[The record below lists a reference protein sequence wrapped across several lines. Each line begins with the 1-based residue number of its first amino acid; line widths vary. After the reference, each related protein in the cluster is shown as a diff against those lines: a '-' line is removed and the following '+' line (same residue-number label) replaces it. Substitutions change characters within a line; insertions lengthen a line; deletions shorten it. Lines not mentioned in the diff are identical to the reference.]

1 MKRIDLDTVSSTNT
15 FLSSYEAP
23 EKEDMILVTAEQQTA
38 GRGQQGNT
46 WESEAR
52 KNLLFSILVR
62 PSTLPSARMFVLS
75 EAIALSIREAIA
87 HELSR
92 GEMEEVCVKWPN
104 DIYVGD
110 CKIAGI
116 LIENTLAGQHIE
128 RSIIGCGVNILQR
141 TFRFL
146 KCQATKVERTD
157 SQFTD
162 SQMVPTPISLAN
174 IKPYTDTSMRE
185 RVLENIMRTF
195 KRRYSEIQA
204 GEYDGIYAEYLSH
217 LYHREGLH
225 GYCDANGTFLAT
237 IDGVEPDGHLLLRDS
252 EGQQRRY
259 AFKEVH
265 LQA

>member
-1 MKRIDLDTVSSTNT
+1 MNRIDLDTVSSTNT
-15 FLSSYEAP
+15 FLSSYEVP

-62 PSTLPSARMFVLS
+62 PSTLPAARMFVLS

-104 DIYVGD
+104 DIYVGN

-128 RSIIGCGVNILQR
+128 CSIIGCGVNILQR
-141 TFRFL
+141 IFYFPETPSAMPHP
-146 KCQATKVERTD
+146 K
-157 SQFTD
+157 
-162 SQMVPTPISLAN
+162 PTSLAVLC
-174 IKPYTDTSMRE
+174 KSLVAPSLRE
-185 RVLENIMRTF
+185 HVLENILTAFR
-195 KRRYSEIQA
+195 RRYAEIQRGA
-204 GEYDGIYAEYLSH
+204 YSGIHAEYLEH
-217 LYHREGLH
+217 LYHSRGNH
-225 GYCDANGTFLAT
+225 TYADANGTFLAT
-237 IDGVEPDGHLLLRDS
+237 IDDVEPDGHLLLRDS